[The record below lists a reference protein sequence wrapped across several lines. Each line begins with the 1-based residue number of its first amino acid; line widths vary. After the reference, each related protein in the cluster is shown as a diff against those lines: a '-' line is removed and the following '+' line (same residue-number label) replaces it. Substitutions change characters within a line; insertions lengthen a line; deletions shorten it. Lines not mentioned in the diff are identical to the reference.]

1 MKNDKKRTMI
11 LLLLLVGMG
20 AFILFPSG
28 EDETQTQKSTG
39 LLDVFD
45 SLLHGET
52 DAKKA
57 QIAQLDKKI
66 ASQKKA
72 NKESSDIGN
81 QLATWNRYS
90 LPSDPQIA
98 PLKYQSWLNELLYD
112 CGITGAVKA
121 GAAKRE
127 ANYHLT
133 EYTVQGRAAYIDW
146 INFFDIFYR
155 QMLLHRIMSLSI
167 TPIRQQDMVD
177 VTIKIQTIALT
188 GASRDQLP
196 DFQTNA
202 RLASANP
209 QDYMVIL
216 DRNIFNESV
225 QDDPMNYA
233 TLTSIGAVNGIPE
246 ARFLVNMPVMGM
258 DAGNMIAGNTTR
270 QEVIRVQPGQ
280 MLRIGRFEGK
290 LIAVYDDDI
299 ILESAPVSELGENM
313 VDNTITQ
320 IAESESKKL
329 ELTESDHKN
338 STSSDEENAG
348 ASDSKTSQAT
358 NTTVDTMSDDA
369 TDKKSDQVKPPTE
382 GDATPKPPAERW
394 LLAVGE
400 RLVDAFALPQIE

>member
-1 MKNDKKRTMI
+1 MKNNKKRTMI
-11 LLLLLVGMG
+11 LLLLLVGIG
-20 AFILFPSG
+20 GFILFPSSEEG
-28 EDETQTQKSTG
+28 KQDQKSTG
-39 LLDVFD
+39 ILDVFD
-45 SLLHGET
+45 SLIHGET
-52 DAKKA
+52 EAKKA
-57 QIAQLDKKI
+57 QILQLDKKI
-66 ASQKKA
+66 ATQKKA

-81 QLATWNRYS
+81 QLATWNLYS

-112 CGITGAVKA
+112 CGITGTVKA

-146 INFFDIFYR
+146 INFLDIFYR

-177 VTIKIQTIALT
+177 VNIKIQTIALT

-202 RLASANP
+202 RLASPNP

-246 ARFLVNMPVMGM
+246 ARFLVNMPVVGT
-258 DAGNMIAGNTTR
+258 DVAPGTTR
-270 QEVIRVQPGQ
+270 QDVIRVQPGQ
-280 MLRIGRFEGK
+280 KLRIGRFEGK

-299 ILESAPVSELGENM
+299 ILESAPVSEIGESGTE
-313 VDNTITQ
+313 NTITQ
-320 IAESESKKL
+320 IAVNESEKMGQ
-329 ELTESDHKN
+329 TETNRKD
-338 STSSDEENAG
+338 STTPSSGAAPSTTETTTDGAADDTSGNA
-348 ASDSKTSQAT
+348 
-358 NTTVDTMSDDA
+358 NHI
-369 TDKKSDQVKPPTE
+369 
-382 GDATPKPPAERW
+382 TPQPPAERW